1 MKTLQRWCA
10 VVWLAIVLGVGA
22 AAAQQ
27 PKPQEEW
34 ISINELPAQD
44 QLPAAPLLISAYA
57 FVLVALFFYVFSV
70 ARRLTKVQQEISQLD
85 STIKQGHKG

>member
-10 VVWLAIVLGVGA
+10 VVGLSIVLGVG